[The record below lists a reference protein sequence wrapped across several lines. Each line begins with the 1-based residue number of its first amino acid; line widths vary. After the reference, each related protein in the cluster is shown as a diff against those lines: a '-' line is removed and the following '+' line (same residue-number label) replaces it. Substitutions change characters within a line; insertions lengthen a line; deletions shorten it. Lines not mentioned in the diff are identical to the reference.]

1 MTVYRRN
8 AIILVKIWNNYT
20 FNEIYI
26 ILHSDEV
33 EATGWDLSVVSR
45 VPDDLVV
52 GLYVEGAPVDGLD
65 VVDTVVDVN
74 IVVGAIVVAVA
85 VVGCFVVGTGVVV
98 VVGAGVVVLAVV
110 VVVVVVGIG
119 VVVVVVGACVV
130 VVVVGGCDVLV
141 DGGVWVNVGKLRS
154 PLQFRVRRVV
164 ESSTIVMIYVF
175 LLN

>member
-1 MTVYRRN
+1 M
-8 AIILVKIWNNYT
+8 
-20 FNEIYI
+20 
-26 ILHSDEV
+26 
-33 EATGWDLSVVSR
+33 SVVSR

-65 VVDTVVDVN
+65 VVETVVDVN
-74 IVVGAIVVAVA
+74 VVAVA
-85 VVGCFVVGTGVVV
+85 VIGCFVVVVGTGVVV
-98 VVGAGVVVLAVV
+98 VVVG
-110 VVVVVVGIG
+110 VVVVGVVVVGAG

-154 PLQFRVRRVV
+154 PLQFRVRRAV

>member
-1 MTVYRRN
+1 M
-8 AIILVKIWNNYT
+8 IIHSMK
-20 FNEIYI
+20 YI
-26 ILHSDEV
+26 ILHPDEV
-33 EATGWDLSVVSR
+33 EATDLDLAVVSR

-74 IVVGAIVVAVA
+74 IVVGAIVVVAVA
-85 VVGCFVVGTGVVV
+85 VVGCFVVVVIVGTGVVV
-98 VVGAGVVVLAVV
+98 VVVCGVVVVGARVVVLAV
-110 VVVVVVGIG
+110 

-141 DGGVWVNVGKLRS
+141 VGGVWVNVGKLRS
-154 PLQFRVRRVV
+154 PLQFRVRIAV
-164 ESSTIVMIYVF
+164 ESSTSVMIYVF